1 MSAPQ
6 NEVWYSDSF
15 IKDAKKLPREVQNK
29 LAELILILQE
39 DAFDP
44 RLHSKPL
51 SVPLQGVFSFRITRD
66 YRVGF
71 EFSGPF
77 IIKLLITDKR
87 DQIYKRLARKKV

>member
-6 NEVWYSDSF
+6 NEVWYSDGF
-15 IKDAKKLPREVQNK
+15 LKDAKKLPKEVQGK
-29 LAELILILQE
+29 LGDLISILQE

-77 IIKLLITDKR
+77 KVKLLIVDKR
-87 DQIYKRLARKKV
+87 GQIYKRLTRKKL